1 MSGRRGLLTAITV
14 LAVGGALLLVSGG
27 RAWSTTTT
35 RSPGFPEVVVP
46 STGTELAPLVVA
58 TGVLA
63 LAAAAALVAV
73 RGWGRRILGAVVA
86 VAGVATLVQVLAAST
101 PPVKGAGSSGELI
114 LDGSLWWPLAGAAAL
129 LVAGAGVLIA
139 LRGSGWPAMGSK
151 YDRDRPSAASE
162 RSADPGDTWAAL
174 DRGEDPTT

>member
-1 MSGRRGLLTAITV
+1 MRGRRGLLVAITL

-35 RSPGFPEVVVP
+35 RSPGFPEVVVS
-46 STGTELAPLVVA
+46 STGAEVAPLVVA

-73 RGWGRRILGAVVA
+73 RGWARRLLGVVVA
-86 VAGVATLVQVLAAST
+86 VAGVAAFVQVLVASS
-101 PPVKGAGSSGELI
+101 PPVTGTGSSGEIDLA
-114 LDGSLWWPLAGAAAL
+114 GSLWWPVAAAAAL

-139 LRGSGWPAMGSK
+139 LRGGGWPAMGAR
-151 YDRDRPSAASE
+151 YDRDRGQAASD
-162 RSADPGDTWAAL
+162 RPADPDDTWAAL

>member
-1 MSGRRGLLTAITV
+1 MSGRRGLLTAITL

-27 RAWSTTTT
+27 RAWSTATT
-35 RSPGFPEVVVP
+35 RSPGFPEVVVS
-46 STGTELAPLVVA
+46 STGAQVAPLVTA

-73 RGWGRRILGAVVA
+73 RGWARRLLGVVEA
-86 VAGVATLVQVLAAST
+86 LAGVATLVQVLVAST
-101 PPVKGAGSSGELI
+101 PPVTGTGSSGEVI
-114 LDGSLWWPLAGAAAL
+114 LDGSLWWSVAAAAGL

-139 LRGSGWPAMGSK
+139 LRGGGWPAMGAK
-151 YDRDRPSAASE
+151 YERERGPAASD
-162 RSADPGDTWAAL
+162 RAADPDDTWAAL